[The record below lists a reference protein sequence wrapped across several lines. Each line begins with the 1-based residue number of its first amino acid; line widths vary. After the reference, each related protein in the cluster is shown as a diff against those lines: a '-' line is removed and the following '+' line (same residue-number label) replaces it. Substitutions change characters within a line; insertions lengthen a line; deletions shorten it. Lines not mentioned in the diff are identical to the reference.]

1 MSYRTT
7 ALVLAVAALGAAA
20 CSDSNNTTAPGN
32 TARIRVVNASSG
44 TASLNASSAGT
55 PLATGLSFQ
64 NTNASAACVTV
75 PAGTRTI
82 DFSSTG
88 SIGDVA
94 SVSSDFLAG
103 QSYTVVLYGPSGAQH
118 AVVLNDVFTA
128 PSSGN
133 NAIRFFN
140 ATGTAGDIYLTTPTG
155 TVSGTPTVSN
165 LAAGTATGATSGT
178 AFATYADT
186 NTRAQLFDVGTTTGS
201 RADFTLGTM
210 PSNGVTTVVLT
221 PAMTTGGATGFMVNP
236 CG

>member
-1 MSYRTT
+1 MSYRST
-7 ALVLAVAALGAAA
+7 ALIAALAALGVAA
-20 CSDSNNTTAPGN
+20 CSSDNTTAPGS
-32 TARIRVVNASSG
+32 TASVRIVNASSG
-44 TASLNASSAGT
+44 TSSLNASSSGT
-55 PLATGLSFQ
+55 PLATALAFQ
-64 NTNASAACVTV
+64 NTNAAAACVTV

-88 SIGDVA
+88 GTGNVA
-94 SVSSDFLAG
+94 SVTSDFQAG
-103 QSYTVVLYGPSGAQH
+103 QNYTVVLYGPSGSQK
-118 AVVLNDVFTA
+118 AVVMNDMFTA

-140 ATGTAGDIYLTTPTG
+140 ATGTAGDIYLTTPTA

-165 LAAGTATGATSGT
+165 LAAGSATGMTSGT
-178 AFATYADT
+178 AFGTYAAT
-186 NTRAQLFDVGTTTGS
+186 NTRARIYDVGTSTTS

-221 PAMTTGGATGFMVNP
+221 PSMTTGGATGFTVNP